1 MAQESETGAGYQLT
15 GMGWRGRWEGV
26 PKGRG
31 CKYNLGLI
39 HAEV

>member
-31 CKYNLGLI
+31 CKYNLWLI